1 MRIKINKANI
11 GIPLVVRSSYKFTT
25 RTYGIQ
31 EAEIT
36 LTCDGEYILTVDG
49 SRVIKNQMAVIRG
62 SNYTNAIIDVSTR
75 MRQAIEAYN
84 DAYVSL
90 ASRTIQ
96 IRSRNTV
103 EKDLAKIVVKR
114 YARKNFSLPK
124 PNKSEVES
132 DLREEAE
139 SKFFSVWSVNTSR
152 KNNYIQ
158 QNLEVEY
165 NKRVANWNEL
175 KKYHESIQDYFE
187 SQKNEQ
193 YQQEY
198 NLSKKAFEDDL
209 YGDVTFVTK
218 KFNELPSSCVVP
230 FDVSLESDYN
240 QKDGIINAVATLP
253 SLLNIPDKKVESAA
267 YNKISVKEKL
277 KRELEADTTNTL
289 LGLAYYLAGHLFSLS
304 VNIKLVRL
312 SVMTGYHAY
321 YWVEFERNGFMSIP
335 FSNMSPLQDFF
346 NHPNVIDCRGSVIEL
361 IEEYAFKQRIDEA
374 MRISGVLAGNKNL
387 ILMSITQAEKICR
400 SIEGTEDLKQAV
412 QDAKANNST
421 VVIANKRYQNLL
433 SELAV
438 D

>member
-36 LTCDGEYILTVDG
+36 LTRDGEYILTVDG
-49 SRVIKNQMAVIRG
+49 SRVIKNQIAIVRG

-90 ASRTIQ
+90 ANKTTQ
-96 IRSRNTV
+96 IRSRIAV
-103 EKDLAKIVVKR
+103 EKDMAKIVVKR
-114 YARKNFSLPK
+114 YAREKFSLPK
-124 PNKSEVES
+124 TNKSEVES

-139 SKFFSVWSVNTSR
+139 SKFFSVWRANTSK
-152 KNNYIQ
+152 KNKYVS
-158 QNLEVEY
+158 QNLEEEY
-165 NKRVANWNEL
+165 NKRMANWNEL

-198 NLSKKAFEDDL
+198 NLRKKAVEDDL
-209 YGDVTFVTK
+209 NGDVTYVTK
-218 KFNELPSSCVVP
+218 KFNELPSSCVIP
-230 FDVSLESDYN
+230 FDVSLECDYN
-240 QKDGIINAVATLP
+240 KKDGIINAIATLP
-253 SLLNIPDKKVESAA
+253 SILNIPDKKVESAA

-277 KRELEADTTNTL
+277 KRELNEDATNTL

-304 VNIKLVRL
+304 VNIEIVRL

-321 YWVEFERNGFMSIP
+321 YWVEFERNGFASIP
-335 FSNMSPLQDFF
+335 FLNLSPLQDFF
-346 NHPNVIDCRGSVIEL
+346 NHPNVIDYRGSVIEL
-361 IEEYAFKQRIDEA
+361 MEEDVYKQRINEA
-374 MRISGVLAGNKNL
+374 MRIRGVLAGNKNL
-387 ILMSITQAEKICR
+387 ILMSIIQAEKICR
-400 SIEGTEDLKQAV
+400 NIEGTDDLKQAI
-412 QDAKANNST
+412 QDAKKNNST
-421 VVIANKRYQNLL
+421 VVIADKRYLNVLH
-433 SELAV
+433 ELTF